1 METVNGN
8 TNSNFLSQNLRNL
21 RKRMNLS
28 QEQFAKRIGLNRGNI
43 ASYEKGSAE
52 PKICNLLKMANLFG
66 VSILDLTGRD
76 LRNVEKL
83 GVSQQSNGQMSSL
96 SDQDKRALNDMVRQA
111 EELDTVVKSIYNCH
125 CFKVKDMD
133 DLPKDVRTLISHFEQ
148 LHEVTHVL
156 LQSHQ
161 EMLEFIR
168 SKC

>member
-1 METVNGN
+1 
-8 TNSNFLSQNLRNL
+8 
-21 RKRMNLS
+21 
-28 QEQFAKRIGLNRGNI
+28 
-43 ASYEKGSAE
+43 
-52 PKICNLLKMANLFG
+52 
-66 VSILDLTGRD
+66 
-76 LRNVEKL
+76 
-83 GVSQQSNGQMSSL
+83 
-96 SDQDKRALNDMVRQA
+96 MVRQA

-125 CFKVKDMD
+125 CFKVKDMN